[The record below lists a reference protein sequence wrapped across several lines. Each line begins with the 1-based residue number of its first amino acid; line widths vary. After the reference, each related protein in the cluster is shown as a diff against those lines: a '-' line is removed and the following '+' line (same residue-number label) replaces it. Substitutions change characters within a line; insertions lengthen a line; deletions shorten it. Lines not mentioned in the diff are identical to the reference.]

1 MFTFKEIFDLF
12 VNEKRRNSVYKK
24 LVYIIISIFSLW
36 GKNQKKKKKK
46 NKEIVLRISGILV
59 WMNPRG
65 YNQNLQD
72 PLWFG

>member
-36 GKNQKKKKKK
+36 KNKQANKQK